1 MKITYGQ
8 ILHESHNELQ
18 KKEVPK
24 ITKKLEDFFSLPPVE
39 AEIEDAPPARSKE
52 EIMVEAM
59 QISSA
64 LTTAEKVDFALPP
77 VVGLDMHDDEMDD
90 IARKAVAT
98 FNDLI
103 SLGGN
108 VPDMHA
114 GKIYEVAGQMLK
126 TALDAKNSKAD
137 KKLKM
142 IELQLK
148 KVRAEQID
156 FDLGAGPAKGSQTG
170 EFDRNELLRYLVKP
184 DKNDNSAN
192 VDNSDK

>member
-1 MKITYGQ
+1 
-8 ILHESHNELQ
+8 
-18 KKEVPK
+18 
-24 ITKKLEDFFSLPPVE
+24 
-39 AEIEDAPPARSKE
+39 
-52 EIMVEAM
+52 MVEATE
-59 QISSA
+59 IYSA
-64 LTTAEKVDFALPP
+64 LSTAEKVDYALPT
-77 VVGLDMHDDEMDD
+77 VMGLTAHDDEMDE
-90 IARKAVAT
+90 IARKAVNT

-156 FDLGAGPAKGSQTG
+156 FDLGAGPAKGAQGG
-170 EFDRNELLRYLVKP
+170 EFDRNELLKYIVSSK
-184 DKNDNSAN
+184 KSE
-192 VDNSDK
+192 NSDK